1 MTLEKRELSTGAA
14 GDVYETRSCAVS
26 LRNVSKRYRKGS
38 REVRA
43 LNHVDLT
50 IRAGERL
57 ALIGESGSGKSTIGK
72 LVLAQIQA
80 DEGEV
85 DVLGTRSLTK
95 AERSRELARRVGF
108 VFQQP
113 FDSLDPRMKIGSS
126 LAEPLRIHRRDLSK
140 AETAELVSDGLAAV
154 GLPRDFASRYPGQ
167 LSGGQAQRA
176 CIARALILQPD
187 LLILDEPTSALDAT
201 SQREV
206 LRLLCDL
213 HSARE
218 IAWLFI
224 THDLRVA
231 EAITDTTAVLRHG
244 DLVEYGPTLEV
255 LGNPRTDYARRL
267 IDASFSSG
275 LHGAEPA
282 PVLVPGA
289 VAL

>member
-1 MTLEKRELSTGAA
+1 MTTMKTELSPGIT
-14 GDVYETRSCAVS
+14 DHVSTPVAVS
-26 LRNVSKRYRKGS
+26 LQNVSKRYRKGN
-38 REVRA
+38 RDVRA
-43 LNHVDLT
+43 LNRVDLT

-80 DEGEV
+80 DEGHV
-85 DVLGTRSLTK
+85 AVLGTDALSKR
-95 AERSRELARRVGF
+95 ERSRQLARRVGF

-113 FDSLDPRMKIGSS
+113 FDSLDPRMRIGSS
-126 LAEPLRIHRRDLSK
+126 LAEPLKIHRRDLSK
-140 AETAELVSDGLAAV
+140 AEIIERVSEGIAAV
-154 GLPRDFASRYPGQ
+154 GLPRDFVSRYPGQ

-176 CIARALILQPD
+176 CIARALMLQPD

-213 HSARE
+213 HAARE

-244 DLVEYGPTLEV
+244 DLVEYGPTVEV
-255 LGNPRTDYARRL
+255 LRNPRTDYARRL
-267 IDASFSSG
+267 VDASFSSG
-275 LHGAEPA
+275 LHGAEA
-282 PVLVPGA
+282 ATGSSSAA
-289 VAL
+289 VGL

>member
-1 MTLEKRELSTGAA
+1 MTMMKMDLSPGITDHVGTP
-14 GDVYETRSCAVS
+14 VAVS
-26 LRNVSKRYRKGS
+26 LQNVSKRYRKGN
-38 REVRA
+38 RDVRA
-43 LNHVDLT
+43 LNRVDLT

-80 DEGEV
+80 DEGHV
-85 DVLGTRSLTK
+85 AVLGTDALSKR
-95 AERSRELARRVGF
+95 ERSRQLARRVGF

-113 FDSLDPRMKIGSS
+113 FDSLDPRMRIGSS

-140 AETAELVSDGLAAV
+140 PEIIERVSEGIAAV
-154 GLPRDFASRYPGQ
+154 GLPRDFVSRYPGQ

-176 CIARALILQPD
+176 CIARALMLQPD

-213 HSARE
+213 HAARE

-244 DLVEYGPTLEV
+244 DLVEYGPTVDV
-255 LGNPRTDYARRL
+255 LRNPRTDYARRL
-267 IDASFSSG
+267 VDASFSSG
-275 LHGAEPA
+275 LHGAEA
-282 PVLVPGA
+282 AMVSKSGVVGL
-289 VAL
+289 

>member
-1 MTLEKRELSTGAA
+1 MTTVKHDPATVVAGAP
-14 GDVYETRSCAVS
+14 SCAVS
-26 LRNVSKRYRKGS
+26 LRNVTKRYRKGN
-38 REVRA
+38 RDVVA
-43 LNHVDLT
+43 LDRVNLT

-72 LVLAQIQA
+72 LVLGQIGS

-85 DVLGTRSLTK
+85 DVLGTGTLTGK
-95 AERSRELARRVGF
+95 PNFRELARRVGF

-113 FDSLDPRMKIGSS
+113 FDSLDPRMKVGSS
-126 LAEPLRIHRRDLSK
+126 LSEPLRIHRRDLSK
-140 AETAELVSDGLAAV
+140 AEITERVSDGLSAV
-154 GLPRDFASRYPGQ
+154 GLPREFALRYPGQ
-167 LSGGQAQRA
+167 LSGGQAQRV
-176 CIARALILQPD
+176 CIARALMLQPD
-187 LLILDEPTSALDAT
+187 LLVLDEPTSALDAT

-244 DLVEYGPTLEV
+244 VMVEYGPTVDV
-255 LGNPRTDYARRL
+255 LGSPSTDYARRL
-267 IDASFSSG
+267 IDASLGSD
-275 LHGAEPA
+275 LHALESAPA
-282 PVLVPGA
+282 VHER
-289 VAL
+289 VAR

>member
-1 MTLEKRELSTGAA
+1 MTTMELDSAPGVAEA
-14 GDVYETRSCAVS
+14 PSCAVS
-26 LRNVSKRYRKGS
+26 LRNVTKRYRKGN
-38 REVRA
+38 RDVLA
-43 LNHVDLT
+43 LDRVDLT

-72 LVLAQIQA
+72 LVLGQIRS

-85 DVLGTRSLTK
+85 DVLGTGTLTGK
-95 AERSRELARRVGF
+95 EHSRQLARRVGF

-113 FDSLDPRMKIGSS
+113 FDSLDPRMKVGSS

-140 AETAELVSDGLAAV
+140 AEITERVSDGLSAV
-154 GLPRDFASRYPGQ
+154 GLPREFVARYPGQ
-167 LSGGQAQRA
+167 LSGGQAQRV
-176 CIARALILQPD
+176 CIARALMLQPD
-187 LLILDEPTSALDAT
+187 LLVLDEPTSALDAT

-244 DLVEYGPTLEV
+244 VMVEYGPTVDV
-255 LGNPRTDYARRL
+255 LGNPSTDYARRL
-267 IDASFSSG
+267 IDASLGSG
-275 LHGAEPA
+275 LHAPEFAPA
-282 PVLVPGA
+282 VLGE
-289 VAL
+289 VAR

>member
-1 MTLEKRELSTGAA
+1 MTMMKTELSPGIT
-14 GDVYETRSCAVS
+14 DHVSTPVAVS
-26 LRNVSKRYRKGS
+26 LQNVSKRYRKGN
-38 REVRA
+38 RDVRA
-43 LNHVDLT
+43 LNRVDLT

-80 DEGEV
+80 DEGHV
-85 DVLGTRSLTK
+85 AVLGTDALSKR
-95 AERSRELARRVGF
+95 ERSRQLARRVGF

-113 FDSLDPRMKIGSS
+113 FDSLDPRMRIGSS

-140 AETAELVSDGLAAV
+140 QEIIERVSEGIAAV
-154 GLPRDFASRYPGQ
+154 GLPRDFVSRYPGQ

-176 CIARALILQPD
+176 CIARALMLQPD

-213 HSARE
+213 HAARE

-244 DLVEYGPTLEV
+244 DLVEYGPTVEV
-255 LGNPRTDYARRL
+255 LRNPRTDYARRL
-267 IDASFSSG
+267 VDASFSSG
-275 LHGAEPA
+275 LHGAEA
-282 PVLVPGA
+282 ATVSGSGA
-289 VAL
+289 VGL

>member
-1 MTLEKRELSTGAA
+1 MTTVKLDPATGVADEA
-14 GDVYETRSCAVS
+14 QRTPSCAVS
-26 LRNVSKRYRKGS
+26 LRNVTKRYRKGN
-38 REVRA
+38 RDMLA
-43 LNHVDLT
+43 LDRVDLT

-72 LVLAQIQA
+72 LVLGQIQA

-85 DVLGTRSLTK
+85 NVLGTGTLGGK
-95 AERSRELARRVGF
+95 ERAGQLARRVGF

-113 FDSLDPRMKIGSS
+113 FDSLDPRMKVGSS

-140 AETAELVSDGLAAV
+140 AQITERVSDGLAAV
-154 GLPRDFASRYPGQ
+154 GLPREFVSRYPGQ
-167 LSGGQAQRA
+167 LSGGQAQRV
-176 CIARALILQPD
+176 CIARALMLQPD
-187 LLILDEPTSALDAT
+187 LLVLDEPTSALDAT

-244 DLVEYGPTLEV
+244 VMVEYGPTVDV
-255 LGNPRTDYARRL
+255 LGNPSTDYARRL
-267 IDASFSSG
+267 IDASLGSG
-275 LHGAEPA
+275 LHA
-282 PVLVPGA
+282 PERGPVAGG